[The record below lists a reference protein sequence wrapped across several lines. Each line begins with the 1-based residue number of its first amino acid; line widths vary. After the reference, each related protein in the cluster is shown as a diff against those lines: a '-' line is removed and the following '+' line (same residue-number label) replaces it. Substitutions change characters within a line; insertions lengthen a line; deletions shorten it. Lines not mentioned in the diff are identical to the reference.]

1 MGLDFDD
8 RDRAVA
14 LEIHVERV
22 GDRKNREQPHVNP
35 TSQDQPGDDAERDIR
50 RGGPERSDEDSRFPT
65 NFVDERTI
73 DQKRERVSNC
83 TGCENK
89 AEIFVR
95 HERAERVL
103 GQ

>member
-35 TSQDQPGDDAERDIR
+35 ISQDQPGDDAERDIR
-50 RGGPERSDEDSRFPT
+50 RGGP
-65 NFVDERTI
+65 
-73 DQKRERVSNC
+73 
-83 TGCENK
+83 
-89 AEIFVR
+89 
-95 HERAERVL
+95 
-103 GQ
+103 